1 MLNIYPVIVG
11 PIETNCY
18 LVANTVRE
26 TIIIDPG
33 AEPEVIRATLERE
46 ELKPLAI
53 LITHGHYDHIL
64 AAPALGQ
71 HYTIPIWYPEKDH
84 YLLSAEKAVGILPKD
99 FELPNVHYYDGTLLQ
114 ESFSIEV
121 IHTPGHTKGQSCFLI
136 EDNLFSGDMLF
147 AEGYLGRTDLWGGSA
162 EEIQSSLKKL
172 LTLAN
177 EIRVFPGHGQASTI
191 GIERGYHE

>member
-18 LVANTVRE
+18 LVANAARE

-33 AEPEVIRATLERE
+33 AEPEVIMATLERE
-46 ELKPLAI
+46 DLKPVAI

-64 AAPALGQ
+64 AAPTLGQ
-71 HYTIPIWYPEKDH
+71 HYTIPIWYPEKDN
-84 YLLSAEKAVGILPKD
+84 YLLPAEKTVGILPKD
-99 FELPNVHYYDGTLLQ
+99 FELPNVHYYDGTLMQ
-114 ESFSIEV
+114 EHFSIEV

-162 EEIQSSLKKL
+162 EDIQSSLKKL

-177 EIRVFPGHGQASTI
+177 EVKVFPGHGQASTI